1 MTRGFIVVV
10 VMLYLPG
17 CVVPTQAAFD
27 ARMSAFLG
35 RPEVEVIVALGV
47 PTRSTEAGGLRFIE
61 YERRRVVGRP
71 AGNWYWG
78 SPYFGDYVE
87 TRECRLTFTLRDGH
101 VVHFDSRG
109 NDCIA
114 PPQDAAP

>member
-1 MTRGFIVVV
+1 MTRAFIVVAG
-10 VMLYLPG
+10 MLCLAG

-27 ARMSAFLG
+27 AQMNAFLG

-61 YERRRVVGRP
+61 YERRRVVGWPGR
-71 AGNWYWG
+71 NLYWG
-78 SPYFGDYVE
+78 SFYSGDYVE
-87 TRECRLTFTLRDGH
+87 TRECRLTFTLRDGR

-109 NDCIA
+109 NDCA
-114 PPQDAAP
+114 ALPQYAVP